1 MLARTLYII
10 CILLLPLTVMAQRQL
25 VVVNVESRVPIRD
38 VIVTADNGSKFRTP
52 WDGVIEW
59 PDSVNRLDFR
69 HPDFESR
76 YVLKPEVKGDTIFLI
91 PNIHALREVVI
102 LGERRFDKRMSS
114 MMYISPEKKLTMDL
128 ERIQVPAGISPVGL
142 ALWIYDKTMRKSV
155 EARKHRKKALKVVR
169 QQEAAYQE
177 QWDALEGKK

>member
-1 MLARTLYII
+1 
-10 CILLLPLTVMAQRQL
+10 
-25 VVVNVESRVPIRD
+25 
-38 VIVTADNGSKFRTP
+38 
-52 WDGVIEW
+52 
-59 PDSVNRLDFR
+59 
-69 HPDFESR
+69 
-76 YVLKPEVKGDTIFLI
+76 
-91 PNIHALREVVI
+91 LREVVI

-155 EARKHRKKALKVVR
+155 EARKHRIKALEVVR
-169 QQEAAYQE
+169 QKEAAYQE

>member
-1 MLARTLYII
+1 
-10 CILLLPLTVMAQRQL
+10 MAQRQL

-69 HPDFESR
+69 H
-76 YVLKPEVKGDTIFLI
+76 PEVKGDTIFLI

-155 EARKHRKKALKVVR
+155 EARKHRIKALEVVR
-169 QQEAAYQE
+169 QKEAAYQE